1 MFTGVGAGMVSVKGR
16 PSLPFWL
23 GMEIMIS
30 LELVAIPLLRGS
42 GVAAGGAAGV
52 PLCAAKDSS
61 APLCCT

>member
-42 GVAAGGAAGV
+42 VAAGGAAV
-52 PLCAAKDSS
+52 VLCPAKDSS
-61 APLCCT
+61 TPLCCTC